1 MGIMCKLFRN
11 TIIMK
16 TKKTLKFARDCT
28 RDIKNKFRLK
38 TNFLAAKRSGDIL
51 KRMEDFDVLFEHSDG
66 ASVLDIGCYDG
77 LIAYEFFRNGAS
89 LIHGLDNDAYHLDTA
104 ARIFSQVDIPS
115 KFAHA
120 DLRKKNAIQNTLAES
135 FQGEYD
141 LVLFLGVFQHIYKQM
156 NEEARQSL
164 VNTIVN
170 SARDVLAIRIPEQT
184 WEIFKKYFSEKSFE
198 LVQQTPHKGNVGEF
212 RIYRRV

>member
-1 MGIMCKLFRN
+1 MGIMCRLFRS
-11 TIIMK
+11 TTIMK
-16 TKKTLKFARDCT
+16 IKKTLKFARDCA

-38 TNFLAAKRSGDIL
+38 TNFLAAKRRGDIL
-51 KRMEDFDVLFEHSDG
+51 KRTEDFNVLFEHSEG
-66 ASVLDIGCYDG
+66 ASILDIGCYDG

-115 KFAHA
+115 RFAYA
-120 DLRKKNAIQNTLAES
+120 DLRKKNAIQNNLAES
-135 FQGEYD
+135 FRGAYD

-156 NEEARQSL
+156 NEEDRQAL

-184 WEIFKKYFSEKSFE
+184 WEIFEKYFSGKSFE
-198 LVQQTPHKGNVGEF
+198 LVQRTPHKCTVGEL